1 MDIKLEDEDPCN
13 KKKPCERS
21 SLLQVIE
28 RIRRYA
34 AEALSKKRYEHSV
47 RVAETAK
54 KMCVLYGV
62 DPDLGY
68 LAGIAHDI
76 CKEMKDEDILS
87 LALQDGDPVTGVEKD
102 KLSLLHGRAAAVMLK
117 KDFDVKDKEL
127 LQAVACHTF
136 GSPSLGK
143 LGKIIYAAD
152 KIEPGRGH
160 VSAEYL
166 DRLFSLDLDHLVKT
180 VLSEAISYVK
190 EKKYAVSPQS
200 IAFLKKIEED
210 IAAENKIAAKKNNES
225 VSASKGGGKLTAHY
239 A

>member
-1 MDIKLEDEDPCN
+1 MDVKLEDEGPCN
-13 KKKPCERS
+13 KKRLCERS
-21 SLLQVIE
+21 SILQVIE
-28 RIRRYA
+28 RVRRYA
-34 AEALSKKRYEHSV
+34 FKALSKKRYEHSV

-54 KMCVLYGV
+54 KMCVLYGI

-87 LALQDGDPVTGVEKD
+87 LALRDGDPVTEVEKS
-102 KLSLLHGRAAAVMLK
+102 KLSLLHGRAAAVMLRD
-117 KDFDVKDKEL
+117 DFGINDKEL
-127 LQAVACHTF
+127 LQSVACHTF
-136 GSPSLGK
+136 GDPSLSR

-210 IAAENKIAAKKNNES
+210 IAAENKFAAKKNNECA
-225 VSASKGGGKLTAHY
+225 SASKGSGKLTAHY